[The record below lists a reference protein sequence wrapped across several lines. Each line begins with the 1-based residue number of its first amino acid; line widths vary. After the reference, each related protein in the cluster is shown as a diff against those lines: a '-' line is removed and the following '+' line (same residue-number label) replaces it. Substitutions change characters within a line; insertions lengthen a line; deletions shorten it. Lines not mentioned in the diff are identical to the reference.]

1 MFPLPHC
8 LASLILVS
16 LWIEKKSTRTMSHP
30 EEEEAPSMGPG
41 SGLLP
46 DRSRSC
52 SQCSDSSG
60 NNPEKTDSS
69 TQTPAPQKKGRRRS
83 VTSAD
88 PEKSYDLQSVVSSK
102 SKDSP
107 MAFKTTTA
115 SPVNAESCV
124 SVSDSIDSKEIALDL
139 KKDIS
144 QGDHLLQEDQRG
156 PPPAGGSERTTTC
169 RRIRGDHHLQED
181 QRGPPLAGGSER
193 TTTCRRTRED
203 HHLQEDQRGP
213 PPAGGSGPPPAGGPE
228 RTTTCRRTR
237 EDHHLQEDQR
247 GPPPAGGPERT
258 TTCRRIRE
266 DHYLQEDQRG
276 PVPAGGPERTSTCRR
291 MRTTTCRRTREDHH
305 LQEDQR
311 GPPPAGGPERTTTCR
326 RIREDHHLQEDQ
338 RRSPPA
344 GGSERT
350 TTCRRIREDHLL
362 QEDQRGPPP
371 AGGSERTSTCRRVRE
386 DHHLQEDQR
395 GPPPA
400 GGSERTTTCRRTRED
415 QYLQEDQRGPAPAEG
430 PERKIASAV
439 SGVSVSDSIDSK
451 DIVVDFKKNSA
462 QASAESA
469 VSVSDSIDSKDIV
482 VDFKR
487 DSAHEPHDHLKESCL
502 GEVDVP
508 SAFQHLQKK
517 IHDYVNSE
525 LKDFERL
532 VSEDCFHDDNNSNE
546 LHFEEEN
553 KPRRFVL
560 DLTLHML
567 KKMNLEPLAETL
579 KNRLL
584 APVCRCQI
592 KSQLKSNW
600 ITAKVMNDILRTGE
614 GQLPQTLTELYIHF
628 LVVQAKSTKV
638 LLSGCRLDSSGCEA
652 LASVLGS
659 QCRLRELDLSHN
671 LLQDSGTLKLCE
683 GLKSPVCALQTLRLN
698 FCGLSASS
706 CEALASVLVSETN
719 RLKELD
725 LSNNDV
731 LDSGVKTLSS
741 ALMSPHCKL
750 ETLRL
755 SGCQVSK
762 SGCASL
768 ISALKSEGRRLKEL
782 DLSYNH
788 PGEAE
793 AKKLNDLFNDTQ
805 MKLSLQ
811 HGGKERLQ
819 GGFKKYAHPIVF
831 DINTAHKQIQFSDD
845 NRTISLT
852 VKQSYLDHFERFEN
866 WKQVMCTEG
875 LRGRR
880 YWEVEFTGDV
890 YIAVTYKSLKRKGRG
905 DESCFGK
912 NSHSWSLGCTEEKFS
927 VLHKNRRLSFKQKP
941 STRVGVYLDWEGGA
955 LCFYDTSS
963 DQKTHLHT
971 YRERFTE
978 EVYPAFRI
986 KTQPTNSSVT
996 LCTI

>member
-30 EEEEAPSMGPG
+30 EEEEAPFM
-41 SGLLP
+41 

-52 SQCSDSSG
+52 SQCSDSSR

-69 TQTPAPQKKGRRRS
+69 TQTPAPQKKRRRRS

-88 PEKSYDLQSVVSSK
+88 PEKSYDLQSVFSSK
-102 SKDSP
+102 SKDSL
-107 MAFKTTTA
+107 AFKTTTA

-124 SVSDSIDSKEIALDL
+124 SVSDSIDSKEIVLDL

-144 QGDHLLQEDQRG
+144 Q
-156 PPPAGGSERTTTC
+156 AIS
-169 RRIRGDHHLQED
+169 
-181 QRGPPLAGGSER
+181 
-193 TTTCRRTRED
+193 
-203 HHLQEDQRGP
+203 
-213 PPAGGSGPPPAGGPE
+213 
-228 RTTTCRRTR
+228 
-237 EDHHLQEDQR
+237 
-247 GPPPAGGPERT
+247 
-258 TTCRRIRE
+258 
-266 DHYLQEDQRG
+266 
-276 PVPAGGPERTSTCRR
+276 
-291 MRTTTCRRTREDHH
+291 
-305 LQEDQR
+305 
-311 GPPPAGGPERTTTCR
+311 
-326 RIREDHHLQEDQ
+326 
-338 RRSPPA
+338 
-344 GGSERT
+344 
-350 TTCRRIREDHLL
+350 
-362 QEDQRGPPP
+362 
-371 AGGSERTSTCRRVRE
+371 
-386 DHHLQEDQR
+386 
-395 GPPPA
+395 
-400 GGSERTTTCRRTRED
+400 
-415 QYLQEDQRGPAPAEG
+415 
-430 PERKIASAV
+430 V

-451 DIVVDFKKNSA
+451 DIFVNFKKNSA

-469 VSVSDSIDSKDIV
+469 VSVSDSIDSKDLDV
-482 VDFKR
+482 NFKK
-487 DSAHEPHDHLKESCL
+487 DSKNEPHDHLKESCL

-508 SAFQHLQKK
+508 SAFQE

-525 LKDFERL
+525 LKTFERL
-532 VSEDCFHDDNNSNE
+532 VSEDCFYDNNLNE

-560 DLTLHML
+560 DLALHML

-579 KNRLL
+579 ENRLL

-600 ITAKVMNDILRTGE
+600 ITAKVMNYILRTGE

-638 LLSGCRLDSSGCEA
+638 LLSGYRLDSSGCEA

-683 GLKSPVCALQTLRLN
+683 GLKSPACALQTLRLN
-698 FCGLSASS
+698 FCRLSASS

-731 LDSGVKTLSS
+731 LDSGVETLSS

-793 AKKLNDLFNDTQ
+793 AKKLNDLFNDPQ

-811 HGGKERLQ
+811 HGGEERLQ

-845 NRTISLT
+845 NRTISLA
-852 VKQSYLDHFERFEN
+852 VKQLYLDHSERFDN

-890 YIAVTYKSLKRKGRG
+890 YIAATYKSLKRKGRG

-912 NSHSWSLGCTEEKFS
+912 NSQSWSLGCTETETFS

-971 YRERFTE
+971 YRETFTE